1 MTALLEIKQNI
12 KRFYGEYEVY
22 ILPVLKFALAFVYF
36 LWINSNMGYM
46 KQLDNIFVILVLA
59 LVCAILPVSVMMFI
73 GFAMMI
79 GHCYAVGPEV
89 AGFMLVLILFMM
101 ILFLR
106 FSGSQNLTL
115 ILTPLSFGFSV
126 PTLLPLGAGLLGSA
140 VSALPAGCGV
150 VIYYFIRFV
159 HAQSAALSDQGTEIA
174 EKLKLLSDGLV
185 QNWAM
190 WITVIAFV
198 VVVLLVNLLR
208 TRVENCDHCRWC
220 GLYSGYSCGR
230 FLPGCDGI
238 NGSDDHIYSSFS
250 SDRVCTGILCLWR
263 RLQQDRTV
271 GV

>member
-106 FSGSQNLTL
+106 FSGSQNITL

-140 VSALPAGCGV
+140 VSALPAGCGDLLFYPFCTCTV
-150 VIYYFIRFV
+150 RGTQRSGNRNCREAETAFGRTGPELGYVD
-159 HAQSAALSDQGTEIA
+159 HSDCFCGCCITGE
-174 EKLKLLSDGLV
+174 SS
-185 QNWAM
+185 QN
-190 WITVIAFV
+190 TLF
-198 VVVLLVNLLR
+198 
-208 TRVENCDHCRWC
+208 
-220 GLYSGYSCGR
+220 
-230 FLPGCDGI
+230 
-238 NGSDDHIYSSFS
+238 
-250 SDRVCTGILCLWR
+250 
-263 RLQQDRTV
+263 
-271 GV
+271 